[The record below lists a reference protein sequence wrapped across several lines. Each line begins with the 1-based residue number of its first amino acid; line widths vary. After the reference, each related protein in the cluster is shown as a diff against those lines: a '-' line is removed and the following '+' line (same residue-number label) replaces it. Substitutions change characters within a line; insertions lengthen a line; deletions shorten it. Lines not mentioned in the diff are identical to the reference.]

1 MLPDF
6 GDGFSARER
15 ARDLGFDALADSE
28 LLALL
33 VQAAN
38 NDGSAQAWAQSM
50 LDDFGGV
57 KGLARAGVGEISE
70 RTGLGPAKAM
80 RIVAAAE
87 LGKRFFAASSSREG
101 DAFSDAD
108 VVDAWAR
115 PRLATLEHEELWG
128 LALDG
133 RNRLRAARRIAVG
146 GLHGLHVL
154 PRDPLR
160 AMLRE
165 GASSFVLVHNHP
177 SGDSTPSDDD
187 IRFTERIAA
196 AANIVCTPLI
206 DHVVIGSPGYTS
218 LLNANLMPAPDQGVV
233 KPLRK

>member
-6 GDGFSARER
+6 GDGFSAKER
-15 ARDLGFDALADSE
+15 ARDLGFDALSEAE

-33 VQAAN
+33 L
-38 NDGSAQAWAQSM
+38 GSGNSEAPAHVMAQSL

-57 KGLARAGVGEISE
+57 TGLARAGVGEISE
-70 RTGLGPAKAM
+70 RGGIGPAKAT
-80 RIVAAAE
+80 RIAAAAE
-87 LGKRFFAASSSREG
+87 LGKRFFAASSRRDGE
-101 DAFSDAD
+101 AFSDAD

-115 PRLATLEHEELWG
+115 PRLATLEHEELWA

-146 GLHGLHVL
+146 GLHGIHVQ

-165 GASSFVLVHNHP
+165 GASAFVLVHNHP
-177 SGDSTPSDDD
+177 SGDPKPSDED

-196 AANIVCTPLI
+196 AADVVSTPLI
-206 DHVVIGSPGYTS
+206 DHVVVGAPGYTS
-218 LLNANLMPAPDQGVV
+218 LLKAGLMPSPKGINKSPQ
-233 KPLRK
+233 K